1 MKRRFIKDHRALQLA
16 VLTVVLFGALAAVLS
31 GILAGCVFIP
41 PSKGNEVL
49 AFNADNLPGRPSSR
63 RGGDDSEAGE
73 APAAAQAS
81 SGSSLRSP
89 RRRRKPRLLESENP
103 CERESERHKCRRQC
117 ENIYGWR
124 SHRAD
129 CRKLDPERIERLEEL
144 HKAIASA
151 DDEDLEDIAAKD
163 LEIYLYIS
171 TEAFIEQAARH
182 EELEAGEILKWI
194 AGDHEA
200 AEVIAAADG
209 DYLILHE
216 LLKALSRPVYER
228 HKDDWHCVS
237 NNADMNTFLKY
248 CPYAAFRAPLD
259 EWGRHRLMR
268 EALVS
273 KNEAAAEY
281 FYRYIQDL
289 SCQGESEISCF
300 THFCEIGASISRKDL
315 RKRWRKFDFFESY
328 IEKIIRDGTNSVE
341 KRVSDGWS
349 ASEIEDIGDINNWFC
364 DLKCAS
370 PILDEEDFN
379 VPDLC
384 PDS

>member
-1 MKRRFIKDHRALQLA
+1 MRSWL
-16 VLTVVLFGALAAVLS
+16 LT
-31 GILAGCVFIP
+31 P
-41 PSKGNEVL
+41 T
-49 AFNADNLPGRPSSR
+49 NLPGRPSSR

-228 HKDDWHCVS
+228 HERDFRILSGPCIDDS
-237 NNADMNTFLKY
+237 INTCLELY
-248 CPYAAFRAPLD
+248 PYVAFRAPLD

-328 IEKIIRDGTNSVE
+328 IEKIIRDGTNGLKE
-341 KRVSDGWS
+341 GNDDKWDTD
-349 ASEIEDIGDINNWFC
+349 EINEIGDINDWFF
-364 DLKCAS
+364 DLKCNGN
-370 PILDEEDFN
+370 ILECEDDLDA
-379 VPDLC
+379 PDLC